1 VIAMAT
7 SKDTSKASVNDG
19 ELSTPAAVRRAI
31 EYIASFTGKD
41 PIAATSVEPTE
52 SGWVVGVEIL
62 EESRIPSTSDML
74 ALYEV
79 ELDLGGELLAY
90 RRTQRY
96 RRGQSDGGKDAT

>member
-1 VIAMAT
+1 MAT
-7 SKDTSKASVNDG
+7 SKDSSKAPVDDA
-19 ELSTPAAVRRAI
+19 ELTTPAAVRRAM
-31 EYIASFTGKD
+31 EYIAAFTGKE

-52 SGWVVGVEIL
+52 SGWLVGVEII

-96 RRGQSDGGKDAT
+96 RRGQSDGGKDAS

>member
-1 VIAMAT
+1 MAT
-7 SKDTSKASVNDG
+7 SKDSSKAPVDDN
-19 ELSTPAAVRRAI
+19 ELTTPAAVRRAV
-31 EYIASFTGKD
+31 EYIATFTGKQ
-41 PIAATSVEPTE
+41 PIGATSVEPTE
-52 SGWVVGVEIL
+52 SGWLVGVEII

-96 RRGQSDGGKDAT
+96 RRGQSDGGKDAS

>member
-1 VIAMAT
+1 MAT
-7 SKDTSKASVNDG
+7 SKDSSKAPVDDA
-19 ELSTPAAVRRAI
+19 ELTTPAAVRRAM
-31 EYIASFTGKD
+31 EYIAAFTGKE
-41 PIAATSVEPTE
+41 PTAATSVEPTE
-52 SGWVVGVEIL
+52 SGWLVGVEIL

>member
-1 VIAMAT
+1 MAT
-7 SKDTSKASVNDG
+7 SKDSSKAPVDDA
-19 ELSTPAAVRRAI
+19 ELTTPAAVRRAM
-31 EYIASFTGKD
+31 EYIATFTGKE

-52 SGWVVGVEIL
+52 SGWLVGVEII

-96 RRGQSDGGKDAT
+96 RRGQSDGGKDAS

>member
-1 VIAMAT
+1 MAA
-7 SKDTSKASVNDG
+7 SKESSKASVDGNG

-52 SGWVVGVEIL
+52 SGWLVGVEIL